1 MCVAHGGAGS
11 LSCVCVWPAGRA
23 WRGLGACRYSSAC
36 KMPICSLLPA
46 PPPNPRLPVP
56 LPGQVLVLFP
66 TAARSRCRGRA
77 ARPRGRQS
85 SSWIPIPQGSLQP
98 HHPWVTVSTACSECP
113 YTHAISQ
120 LYPTPSPCITFRV
133 TQASCPGSDTVTCD
147 KAPYQCSWPQQHQ
160 CPAPLPAPLQSPWLG
175 WTKLLAQPLL
185 SVGLKVTVMVAG
197 PCAPAGTAE
206 AGGHP
211 TAPPQCVGT
220 PGCSN
225 VLHLWRWGHQ
235 HCHSVVLLSPSHSP
249 PALEVSQGTLR
260 SGSSSPG

>member
-1 MCVAHGGAGS
+1 MQQCVQDAHVFPLTCAPSKPQGPCAPARAGAGAFS
-11 LSCVCVWPAGRA
+11 H
-23 WRGLGACRYSSAC
+23 
-36 KMPICSLLPA
+36 CST
-46 PPPNPRLPVP
+46 VP
-56 LPGQVLVLFP
+56 LPGEGS
-66 TAARSRCRGRA
+66 TAPGKAELILDPRPAGISA
-77 ARPRGRQS
+77 APPPLGHYL
-85 SSWIPIPQGSLQP
+85 GSLQ
-98 HHPWVTVSTACSECP
+98 CP
-113 YTHAISQ
+113 YTHPIAQ

-185 SVGLKVTVMVAG
+185 GVGLKVTVMVAG

-260 SGSSSPG
+260 TGSSSPG